1 MDITNV
7 FTAFI
12 ALLMAAIS
20 AFVIPWLRRQMA
32 AEDLDD
38 LLVWVEIA
46 VAAAQ
51 QLYHSCDGEKRLQ
64 HALGVLA
71 DKGFDINDKA
81 VRSAVEAAVL
91 KLHQQLEAED
101 G

>member
-7 FTAFI
+7 FTAFV
-12 ALLMAAIS
+12 ALLMAALS
-20 AFVIPWLRRQMA
+20 AFVIPWLRRQVA
-32 AEDLDD
+32 ADDLDD

>member
-7 FTAFI
+7 FTAFV
-12 ALLMAAIS
+12 ALLMAALS

-91 KLHQQLEAED
+91 KLHRQLEGED

>member
-12 ALLMAAIS
+12 ALLMAAMS

-38 LLVWVEIA
+38 LLAWVEIA

-71 DKGFDINDKA
+71 DKGFDVDDKA
-81 VRSAVEAAVL
+81 VRSAVEAEVL
-91 KLHQQLEAED
+91 KLHRQLEGAND
-101 G
+101 

>member
-7 FTAFI
+7 ITAFV
-12 ALLMAAIS
+12 AMLMAALS

-38 LLVWVEIA
+38 LLAWVEIA

-64 HALGVLA
+64 HALGVLT
-71 DKGFDINDKA
+71 DKGFDVDDKA
-81 VRSAVEAAVL
+81 VRSAVEAEVL
-91 KLHQQLEAED
+91 KLHRQLEGED

>member
-12 ALLMAAIS
+12 ALLLALLS
-20 AFVIPWLRRQMA
+20 AFVIPWLKRKVSAQDMA
-32 AEDLDD
+32 E
-38 LLVWVEIA
+38 LLEWVDIA

-51 QLYHSCDGEKRLQ
+51 QLYHQADGEKRLQ

-71 DKGFDINDKA
+71 DKGFDVNDKA
-81 VRSAVEAAVL
+81 VRNAVEAAVL
-91 KLHQQLEAED
+91 KHHQQLEAA
-101 G
+101 

>member
-1 MDITNV
+1 MDITNII
-7 FTAFI
+7 TAFI
-12 ALLMAAIS
+12 ALLMAALS

-64 HALGVLA
+64 YALGVLA
-71 DKGFDINDKA
+71 DKGFDVDDKA
-81 VRSAVEAAVL
+81 VRSAVETEVL
-91 KLHQQLEAED
+91 KLHRQLEGAD